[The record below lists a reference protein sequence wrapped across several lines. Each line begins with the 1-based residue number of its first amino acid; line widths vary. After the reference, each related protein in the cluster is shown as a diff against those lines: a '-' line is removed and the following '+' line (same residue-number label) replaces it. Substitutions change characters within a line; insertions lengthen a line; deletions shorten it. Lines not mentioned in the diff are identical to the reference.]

1 MVSTSAIRLK
11 RLSQK
16 RRPACAK
23 FNLKALQDKTI
34 SQQFEVEIRNRF
46 SVLDEDDLDNWE
58 TLRDSVQEVAKD
70 VLGLKT
76 NSKQDWISDS
86 TRDLIDKKKREARL
100 KQDKPLHKK
109 LTKECRAQV
118 RHDRQ
123 LWADTLALE
132 GESFLQSNQ
141 L

>member
-1 MVSTSAIRLK
+1 MPCIRRRCDCLASSAPFTNIQTYLLTYLLEFDTDHLPVVSTLAIRLK

-16 RRPACAK
+16 RSLACTK

-58 TLRDSVQEVAKD
+58 TLRDSVQEVAKE

-86 TRDLIDKKKREARL
+86 TD
-100 KQDKPLHKK
+100 
-109 LTKECRAQV
+109 
-118 RHDRQ
+118 
-123 LWADTLALE
+123 
-132 GESFLQSNQ
+132 
-141 L
+141 

>member
-1 MVSTSAIRLK
+1 MWPIWCVTQEA
-11 RLSQK
+11 
-16 RRPACAK
+16 AK
-23 FNLKALQDKTI
+23 
-34 SQQFEVEIRNRF
+34 E
-46 SVLDEDDLDNWE
+46 
-58 TLRDSVQEVAKD
+58 
-70 VLGLKT
+70 VLGSKA

-86 TRDLIDKKKREARL
+86 TRDLIDKKHEARL

-132 GESFLQSNQ
+132 GESLLQSNQ
-141 L
+141 LQDAFTNLRKLRPANINFSSSITATDGTLVSDKQGKL

>member
-1 MVSTSAIRLK
+1 VPNSTSKLFK
-11 RLSQK
+11 
-16 RRPACAK
+16 
-23 FNLKALQDKTI
+23 

-46 SVLDEDDLDNWE
+46 SVHDEGDLDNWE
-58 TLRDSVQEVAKD
+58 NLRDSVQKVIKD

-86 TRDLIDKKKREARL
+86 TRDLIDKKREARL

-132 GESFLQSNQ
+132 GESLLQSNQ
-141 L
+141 FQDAFTNLRKLRPANINFPARG

>member
-1 MVSTSAIRLK
+1 MVSTLAIRLK

-16 RRPACAK
+16 RSLACAK

-58 TLRDSVQEVAKD
+58 TLRDSVQEVAKE

-86 TRDLIDKKKREARL
+86 TD
-100 KQDKPLHKK
+100 
-109 LTKECRAQV
+109 
-118 RHDRQ
+118 
-123 LWADTLALE
+123 
-132 GESFLQSNQ
+132 
-141 L
+141 